1 MLGRTPLRRLL
12 IPVGRPGRRSA
23 ALSCFLAVA
32 LVLAGCVSQTVT
44 GKPPDWLEA
53 QTSTSAAPPGQAA
66 PAPTPPPAAPV
77 AAAKAPAALV
87 SPEPQGLAPALA
99 APPAPPAAE
108 PETVVRLTLAPPLTP
123 PLTPPVTVRP
133 SPVRVAILLPLSGP
147 SAGLGRALLD
157 AAQLALFELGGDRLT
172 LMPRDTR
179 GTPEGAAMA
188 AQVAVAGGAELLLGP
203 LFGTSA
209 AAAAPA
215 ARAGGVNIVAF
226 STDRTVAGAGVF
238 LMGFMPEQQVDRVVA
253 FARSRGLSRFAVL
266 APDSAYGTTVVNAM
280 RRAARRRDA
289 DVVRVEFYPSDGSEA
304 HEPVKRMA
312 DYGRRRGALLSERK
326 ALASRSDEVSKQ
338 ALKRLDALETL
349 GEVGFDAVM
358 LADGGATLMAV
369 APLLPYYDID
379 PAKVRFLGTGLWDD
393 PGLGTEP
400 ALVGGW
406 FAAPPPAAAA
416 AFDQR
421 YASTYGRKPPRIAS
435 LAYDAVALAA
445 ILAGD
450 GATPDYSAA
459 ALSDASGFAGTG
471 GIFRFGAD
479 GVVERGLAVLEVEP
493 RGLKVVGAAPAT
505 FQELGY

>member
-1 MLGRTPLRRLL
+1 MRRLL
-12 IPVGRPGRRSA
+12 IPVGRPGRRA
-23 ALSCFLAVA
+23 AAVSCFLAVA

-44 GKPPDWLEA
+44 GKPLDWLEA
-53 QTSTSAAPPGQAA
+53 QTSTPAPPA
-66 PAPTPPPAAPV
+66 PQPAAPV
-77 AAAKAPAALV
+77 AAAKEPAPLV
-87 SPEPQGLAPALA
+87 SPQPQGVARVPAPALA
-99 APPAPPAAE
+99 PRPAAPAAE

-123 PLTPPVTVRP
+123 PLTPPVMARP

-147 SAGLGRALLD
+147 SAELGRALLD
-157 AAQLALFELGGDRLT
+157 AAQLALFELGGDRLL

-179 GTPEGAAMA
+179 GTPEGAARA

-203 LFGTSA
+203 LFGTSV

-304 HEPVKRMA
+304 HEPVKRLA

-326 ALASRSDEVSKQ
+326 ALAGRSDDLSKQ
-338 ALKRLDALETL
+338 ALNRLHALETL

-358 LADGGATLMAV
+358 LADGGTTLKAV

-445 ILAGD
+445 ILAGE
-450 GATPDYSAA
+450 GAEPDYSAA

-479 GVVERGLAVLEVEP
+479 GVVERGLAVLEVARRE
-493 RGLKVVGAAPAT
+493 LKVVGEAPAT